1 MEELAAASRSPEEVR
16 RAGEKMGSRFIKT
29 AGMLPV
35 PMDKKIFARYAK
47 AEGSKTHAAA
57 YGVFCAAAGIDED
70 RMLEHYLY
78 SLTSAMV
85 TNCVKTIPL
94 SQTAGQKLLFA
105 CREIWPAVTE
115 QVKQLTVEDYG
126 ACTPGFEVRCMQ
138 HEGLYSR
145 LFMS

>member
-1 MEELAAASRSPEEVR
+1 MRLP
-16 RAGEKMGSRFIKT
+16 MGYSAPR
-29 AGMLPV
+29 
-35 PMDKKIFARYAK
+35 
-47 AEGSKTHAAA
+47 
-57 YGVFCAAAGIDED
+57 IDED